1 VPAQRGPRDDGPG
14 GAATGT
20 LPPVATPPADRL
32 APTDGTPRSG
42 RRWPWRTLLAALG
55 GLAMLLAFPRY
66 GIVALAPLGP
76 AALALAVHGRRARG
90 GAWLGLVTGLF
101 FFVPL
106 LSWTGVYVGPLPW
119 LALAT
124 SQALYLALLGAASAV
139 ASRLRF
145 WPPVTAALWV
155 GAEALRG
162 RLPFGGFPWG
172 RLGFSQTD
180 GPLLSLAAY
189 GGVPLVT
196 FAVALVGTL
205 LAAAALAGHRAWRS
219 SSAPGERASALRAAA
234 LLVVAVL
241 SVPLVGMLAWLP
253 LPGSSLTAG
262 GEAVTVALV
271 QGDVPRAGL
280 DFNAQRRAVLDNHV
294 QRTLELARAVRDGE
308 QTQPDLVIW
317 PENSSDIDPYAND
330 DAARAIDRAADAI
343 GVPILVGAVVDG
355 PGNTVRNTAI
365 VWDPEDGPGQTY
377 DKRHPVPFAEY
388 IPYRSFFR
396 VFSDK
401 VDLVRRDFRAGN
413 EVGVLDVAGRPLG
426 DLICFE
432 VVYDG
437 LTRDVVQDGA
447 GMLVVQTNNAT
458 FGFTDESEQQ
468 LALSRLRAVEHG
480 RTVAIAATSGISAV
494 VAPDGS
500 VVEKTSLFT
509 PAVVVVD
516 VAQREASTIAT
527 RLGAAPEWLLAGL
540 GGAALATAVL
550 RQRRR

>member
-1 VPAQRGPRDDGPG
+1 MPGQRGPRDDGPG

-20 LPPVATPPADRL
+20 LAPAAPPPDDRRADPDG
-32 APTDGTPRSG
+32 APRRGRS
-42 RRWPWRTLLAALG
+42 WPWRTLLAALG
-55 GLAMLLAFPRY
+55 GSAMLLAFP
-66 GIVALAPLGP
+66 GTGLVGLAPLGP
-76 AALALAVHGRRARG
+76 AALTLAVRGRRARG
-90 GAWLGLVTGLF
+90 GAWLGLVTGLA

-106 LSWTGVYVGPLPW
+106 LSWTGIYVGMVPW
-119 LALAT
+119 LALAVA
-124 SQALYLALLGAASAV
+124 QALFVALLGAASAV
-139 ASRLRF
+139 VSRLPF
-145 WPPVTAALWV
+145 WPLWTAALWV

-172 RLGFSQTD
+172 RLGFSQTE

-189 GGVPLVT
+189 GGVPLVS
-196 FAVALVGTL
+196 FAVALAGTL
-205 LAAAALAGHRAWRS
+205 LALAVLRVGALWRAGNDAGRAR
-219 SSAPGERASALRAAA
+219 ALRAAA
-234 LLVVAVL
+234 VATAGVL
-241 SVPLVGMLAWLP
+241 AVPAVGALAWLP

-262 GEAVTVALV
+262 GDPLTVALI
-271 QGDVPRAGL
+271 QGNVPRAGL

-294 QRTLELARAVRDGE
+294 QRTLELARAVEAGDRA
-308 QTQPDLVIW
+308 QPDLVIW
-317 PENSSDIDPYAND
+317 PENSSDIDPYANA
-330 DAARAIDRAADAI
+330 DAARAIDRAARAI

-355 PGNTVRNTAI
+355 PGDTVRNTAI
-365 VWDPEDGPGQTY
+365 VWDPEKGPGETY

-396 VFSDK
+396 TFSDK
-401 VDLVRRDFRAGN
+401 VDLVRRDFLAGD
-413 EVGVLDVAGRPLG
+413 EVGVLDVGGADLG

-437 LTRDVVQDGA
+437 LTRDVVQGGA

-500 VVEKTSLFT
+500 VVRSTSLFT
-509 PAVVVVD
+509 PAVVVTD
-516 VAQREASTIAT
+516 IAQRDGTTLAT
-527 RLGAAPEWLLAGL
+527 RLGAAPEWVL
-540 GGAALATAVL
+540 AALGAGALVAAVV
-550 RQRRR
+550 RRRRR

>member
-1 VPAQRGPRDDGPG
+1 
-14 GAATGT
+14 
-20 LPPVATPPADRL
+20 
-32 APTDGTPRSG
+32 
-42 RRWPWRTLLAALG
+42 
-55 GLAMLLAFPRY
+55 MLLAFP
-66 GIVALAPLGP
+66 GSGLFALAPLGP
-76 AALALAVHGRRARG
+76 AALVLAVHGRRARG
-90 GAWLGLVTGLF
+90 GAWLGLVTGVC

-124 SQALYLALLGAASAV
+124 SQALFVALVGAASAAV
-139 ASRLRF
+139 SRLPF
-145 WPPVTAALWV
+145 WPLWTAALWV

-189 GGVPLVT
+189 GGVPLVG
-196 FAVALVGTL
+196 FAVALCGTL
-205 LAAAALAGHRAWRS
+205 LALALLRAGVLWRTGRRAARRPVIRAVAAATAGVLAVPLAGA
-219 SSAPGERASALRAAA
+219 
-234 LLVVAVL
+234 
-241 SVPLVGMLAWLP
+241 LAWLP
-253 LPGSSLTAG
+253 LPGPSLTAG
-262 GEAVTVALV
+262 GDAVTVALV
-271 QGDVPRAGL
+271 QGNVPRAGL

-294 QRTLELARAVRDGE
+294 ARTLELARAVADGE
-308 QTQPDLVIW
+308 QRQPDLVVW
-317 PENSSDIDPYAND
+317 PENSSDIDPYVNA
-330 DAARAIDRAADAI
+330 DAARAIDRAARGI

-355 PGNTVRNTAI
+355 PANTVRNTAI
-365 VWDPEDGPGQTY
+365 VWDPTTGPGDTY

-396 VFSDK
+396 TFSDK
-401 VDLVRRDFRAGN
+401 VDLVRRDFRAGR
-413 EVGVLDVAGRPLG
+413 EVGVLDVGNTPLG

-437 LTRDVVQDGA
+437 LTRDVVEGGA

-458 FGFTDESEQQ
+458 FGFTHESEQQ

-500 VVEKTSLFT
+500 VVRRTSLFT
-509 PAVVVVD
+509 PAVIVAD
-516 VAQREASTIAT
+516 VAERHSMTVAT
-527 RLGAAPEWLLAGL
+527 RLGAAPEWLLAL
-540 GGAALATAVL
+540 VGAGALVFAIW
-550 RQRRR
+550 RGRRR

>member
-1 VPAQRGPRDDGPG
+1 VR
-14 GAATGT
+14 
-20 LPPVATPPADRL
+20 
-32 APTDGTPRSG
+32 
-42 RRWPWRTLLAALG
+42 
-55 GLAMLLAFPRY
+55 
-66 GIVALAPLGP
+66 
-76 AALALAVHGRRARG
+76 GRRARS
-90 GAWLGLVTGLF
+90 GAWLGLVTGLT

-106 LSWTGVYVGPLPW
+106 LSWTGIYVGPVPW
-119 LALAT
+119 LALAVA
-124 SQALYLALLGAASAV
+124 QALFVALLGAASAV
-139 ASRLRF
+139 VSRLPF
-145 WPPVTAALWV
+145 WPLWTAALWV

-189 GGVPLVT
+189 GGVPLVS
-196 FAVALVGTL
+196 FAVALAGTL
-205 LAAAALAGHRAWRS
+205 LALALLRAHALWRAREGAGRA
-219 SSAPGERASALRAAA
+219 PALRAAA
-234 LLVVAVL
+234 AATAGVLAV
-241 SVPLVGMLAWLP
+241 PAVGALAWLP

-262 GEAVTVALV
+262 GDALTVALV
-271 QGDVPRAGL
+271 QGNVPRAGL

-294 QRTLELARAVRDGE
+294 QRTLELAQAVEAGD
-308 QTQPDLVIW
+308 QAQPDLVIW

-330 DAARAIDRAADAI
+330 DAARAIDRAAQAI

-355 PGNTVRNTAI
+355 PDDTVRNTAI
-365 VWDPEDGPGQTY
+365 VWDPENGPGETY

-396 VFSDK
+396 MFSDK
-401 VDLVRRDFRAGN
+401 VDMVRRDFRAGD
-413 EVGVLDVAGRPLG
+413 EVGVLDVGGADLG

-437 LTRDVVQDGA
+437 LTRDVVQGGA

-480 RTVAIAATSGISAV
+480 RTVTIAATSGISAV

-500 VVEKTSLFT
+500 VVRSTSLFT
-509 PAVVVVD
+509 PAVVVAD
-516 VAQREASTIAT
+516 IAQRDGTTLAT
-527 RLGAAPEWLLAGL
+527 RVGAAPEWVLTALGAGAL
-540 GGAALATAVL
+540 IAAVV
-550 RQRRR
+550 RRRRR